1 MPRHPM
7 NSRSIG
13 SLPSGETV
21 EAYTLA
27 NAAGASVD
35 VLTFGGIVTSLRMPD
50 RHGRFADVVLGFTG
64 LASYVAGH
72 PYFGAIAGRIAGRV
86 SGGRLVVEGRVYQL
100 ARNDGPNHLHGGH
113 VGLDKRVWTARPMA
127 RVDGA
132 DSLQLTYRSPDGE
145 EGYPGTMD
153 LAVTYTLTAT
163 NELLVETEAKADRV
177 TPLSLAHHSYF
188 NLAGEGSGTIADH
201 EVQICASE
209 IIPVDDRLTLSGR
222 RKPVAGSASDF
233 TRPRRLGD
241 ALPQLFQAHGDF
253 YLLREHPAT
262 PPAKPSLVARVVEP
276 RSGRVLEVHTD
287 ESGLQFYTG
296 SALDGTQVGKSGRA
310 YGPHAGLC
318 LECQGYPDA
327 TIVPELGD
335 ILVHPGQAQR
345 RTTRY
350 AFSTV

>member
-1 MPRHPM
+1 MTF
-7 NSRSIG
+7 RSFG
-13 SLPSGETV
+13 CLPSGEPI

-27 NAAGASVD
+27 NAAGASAQV
-35 VLTFGGIVTSLRMPD
+35 VTYGGIVTALRMPD
-50 RHGRFADVVLGFTG
+50 RHGRFADVVLGFND
-64 LASYVAGH
+64 LAAYVAGH

-86 SGGRLVVEGRVYQL
+86 RGGRITVEGRVYQL
-100 ARNDGPNHLHGGH
+100 ARNDGSNHLHGGR
-113 VGLDKRVWTARPMA
+113 VGLDKRVWAAHPMPRA
-127 RVDGA
+127 DGA

-153 LAVTYTLTAT
+153 LSVTYTLTAT
-163 NELLVETEAKADRV
+163 NALLVETEARADRV

-188 NLAGEGSGTIADH
+188 NLAGEGSGTVEGH
-201 EVQICASE
+201 EVQIFASV
-209 IIPVDDRLTLSGR
+209 IIPTDEKLTFSGR
-222 RKPVAGSASDF
+222 RESVTGSASDF

-253 YLLREHPAT
+253 YLLREPAAA
-262 PPAKPSLVARVVEP
+262 PPVKPTLTARVVEP
-276 RSGRVLEVHTD
+276 RSGRVLEVYTD

-318 LECQGYPDA
+318 LECQGYPDGA
-327 TIVPELGD
+327 SLPALGD
-335 ILVHPGQAQR
+335 ILVRPGQPQR
-345 RTTRY
+345 RTTHY